1 MPRPLALC
9 ILQKFGTPGT
19 MGRAIFLPVENK
31 LGNNL
36 LGKLTINIGHLQN
49 IINRFFGLPLGW
61 DGSGHA
67 VLIHH
72 ASVKLPLTAHV
83 MNKL

>member
-1 MPRPLALC
+1 MSRPLTLY

-36 LGKLTINIGHLQN
+36 LRKLTINIGHLQN
-49 IINRFFGLPLGW
+49 IINGFFRLPLIGNS
-61 DGSGHA
+61 SGHA

-72 ASVKLPLTAHV
+72 TSVKLPLTAHM
-83 MNKL
+83 MNKF